1 LQPLPLTA
9 VLSHSKIRED
19 HQSVEGGIAMPRL
32 ARKRSDSGIYHV
44 LLRGTNKQRI
54 FHEEADYQSF
64 LDALRAYRD
73 LCGFQLYAWCLM
85 PNHVP

>member
-1 LQPLPLTA
+1 
-9 VLSHSKIRED
+9 
-19 HQSVEGGIAMPRL
+19 MPRL